1 MPKIFPP
8 DKMSILPM
16 TTAASI
22 NNEEVYQPAEDTYL
36 LLRAAQCEA
45 RPADSVL
52 EIGCGSGFV
61 SQSLGPKV
69 AHLLATDINPHA
81 VRAVKA
87 RGIEVIRAD
96 LLRGIKG
103 KFDLILFNAPYLPT
117 QSQERTGQWIDYALD
132 GGENGRQTVDRFIE
146 DLAVHLRPGGR
157 ALLLISS
164 LTGLAEVQRT
174 AEAAGLNAEVVAEE
188 GCFFERLHVLRLG
201 TMHSSSGSGS
211 GGT

>member
-1 MPKIFPP
+1 
-8 DKMSILPM
+8 M
-16 TTAASI
+16 TPTAPV
-22 NNEEVYQPAEDTYL
+22 NHEEVYQPAEDTDL
-36 LLRAAQCEA
+36 LLRAAQSEA

-52 EIGCGSGFV
+52 EIGCGSGFI
-61 SQSLGPKV
+61 SLELGPKV

-81 VRAVKA
+81 VRAAKA

-96 LLRGIKG
+96 LFRGIKG

-117 QSQERTGQWIDYALD
+117 VPAERTGQWIDYALD

-146 DLAVHLRPGGR
+146 DLAGHLRPGGR

-164 LTGLAEVQRT
+164 LTGLAEVRRT
-174 AEAAGLNAEVVAEE
+174 AEAAGLTAEVVADE

-201 TMHSSSGSGS
+201 TIHSSSGSRTS
-211 GGT
+211 GT